1 MYGGHITD
9 NWDRRT
15 NNTYLK
21 VLIRAEILENMNLTL
36 APGFRSPDPK
46 KFKRDD
52 YIKFV
57 DEKLDILQLWE
68 KLSQIQFFNA
78 PAGKA
83 EEEEKEKMMLLK
95 KL

>member
-15 NNTYLK
+15 NGTYLK

-57 DEKLDILQLWE
+57 DEKLPIE
-68 KLSQIQFFNA
+68 A
-78 PAGKA
+78 P
-83 EEEEKEKMMLLK
+83 
-95 KL
+95 